1 MYFMT
6 RGGSVCHVLH
16 DERTGAA
23 PCGAKPEKLE
33 LISYRD
39 GKPSPH
45 HVGPTPVERYLR
57 LRQFKGWTPRNG
69 VLICDPMVRR

>member
-23 PCGAKPEKLE
+23 PCGAKPEKWG
-33 LISYRD
+33 LICYRA
-39 GKPSPH
+39 GKP
-45 HVGPTPVERYLR
+45 TP
-57 LRQFKGWTPRNG
+57 
-69 VLICDPMVRR
+69 LIVTEKPANVPLCKHCEKQLE

>member
-39 GKPSPH
+39 GRPSP
-45 HVGPTPVERYLR
+45 
-57 LRQFKGWTPRNG
+57 
-69 VLICDPMVRR
+69 LIVAEKPADVPLCKHCEKQLE

>member
-16 DERTGAA
+16 DERTETA

-33 LISYRD
+33 LIIYRA
-39 GKPSPH
+39 GKPSP
-45 HVGPTPVERYLR
+45 
-57 LRQFKGWTPRNG
+57 
-69 VLICDPMVRR
+69 LIVAEKPADVPLCKHCEKQLE